1 MSDAL
6 GVQIPGDKP
15 EGPDHADVMKRRAV
29 LGVVAMIARTV
40 ILQVVVFGGT
50 IVLARLLEKSDF
62 GVFTTLQFVLTF
74 FLFFGDAGL
83 GAALVQKKEEPTQRE
98 LASVLL
104 FQVVI
109 SLVVIAIV
117 CVAAN
122 WMHLFWSDLPEG
134 STWLMRAISLS
145 LLLTSLRVVPSIMME
160 RYLKFGRLAILEV
173 LVSVGFYVGATI
185 FAFLGF
191 RVWAL
196 IIGVLIQG
204 FVGVVA
210 AFAMSPWRPSLAFD
224 WKALRPI
231 LAFGIPFQLKSV
243 IGFVNG
249 ATMPVYAGRV
259 LGMSAVGVIGQ
270 AQNIAFFP
278 LRLVEIM
285 ARVTFPLFARLH
297 DDKELFA
304 ATLARSVQICALGT
318 LFFVGLLFGIGRNI
332 VHVWLTDKWIDAVPL
347 LYIYAGAISIGFLS
361 PLVASAL
368 DASGRPKVFSRLAM
382 GWTALNWSVVLLTTP
397 KWGLLGF
404 VGGYTVHVVVGNL
417 AVIVVLVKLIPNARI
432 WPRVRA
438 SVVGALAIWAA
449 GHFLIKP
456 WANNWPGIIG
466 GIAALVLLFGGIVAV
481 LDRSTIRDALSI
493 IPRRRNPPS

>member
-1 MSDAL
+1 MTEGSVDE
-6 GVQIPGDKP
+6 VPGDKP
-15 EGPDHADVMKRRAV
+15 AETVNADVMKRRAV
-29 LGVVAMIARTV
+29 LGVIAMIARTV
-40 ILQVVVFGGT
+40 VLQFVVFGGT

-83 GAALVQKKEEPTQRE
+83 GAALVQKKEEPSQRE
-98 LASVLL
+98 LASVLV
-104 FQVVI
+104 FQVII
-109 SLVVIAIV
+109 SLVVMAIV
-117 CVAAN
+117 CVAAS
-122 WMHLFWSDLPEG
+122 WMHLFWKDLPEG

-173 LVSVGFYVGATI
+173 LLSVGFYLGATI

-204 FVGVVA
+204 FVGVIA
-210 AFAMSPWRPSLAFD
+210 AFVMSPWRPSIAFD
-224 WKALRPI
+224 WKLLRPI
-231 LAFGIPFQLKSV
+231 IAFGIPFQLKNV

-259 LGMSAVGVIGQ
+259 LGMAAVGVIGQ

-297 DDKELFA
+297 GDKELFA

-318 LFFVGLLFGIGRNI
+318 LFFVGLLLGLGRNI

-368 DASGRPKVFSRLAM
+368 DAAGKPKVFSRLAI
-382 GWTALNWSVVLLTTP
+382 GWTALNWMVVPLTTP

-404 VGGYTVHVVVGNL
+404 VGGYTVHVVAGNL
-417 AVIVVLVKLIPNARI
+417 AVIIVLVKLIPNAKI

-438 SVVGALAIWAA
+438 SVVGGCAVWAA
-449 GHFLIKP
+449 GRYLVSP
-456 WANNWPGIIG
+456 WANSWAGIIG
-466 GIAALVLLFGGIVAV
+466 GIAALVLLFAGIVAL
-481 LDRSTIRDALSI
+481 LDRSAIKDALSI
-493 IPRRRNPPS
+493 IPKKKQ